1 MREGSRITGRRRQ
14 QTRSSRIM
22 HAERCSQPL
31 QENTAEKT
39 IGLVEWFRPGE
50 YQQVE
55 RVLADCRVLGVKALR
70 TAVSWADWHTPVGQD
85 WYAWLLPRLAAEVDL
100 LPCFLYTPPSLGVE
114 PKTAAPPRDTQAY
127 ADFLD
132 QMMTRFGA
140 YFEWV
145 ELWNEPNNLLDWDW
159 RLDPKWRIF
168 SEMIGRAAYWAQH
181 RGKKTLLA
189 GMCPTDPHWLALMCE
204 RGVMRYIDAV
214 GVHGF
219 PGTWEFDWHVWNATL
234 AKVREVLDWYGVT
247 SQVWITET
255 GYSTWRH
262 DERGQLQ
269 AFVDAK
275 AAPVDRI
282 YWYSAYDLHPDLP
295 HQEGFH
301 ADERHYH
308 FGLKRADGTPKLL
321 FQLAANAGL
330 TALHDVSWLGDSSVP
345 RQKKRHQVLIT
356 GGAGFIGANV
366 ADRLLAAGYSV
377 LVFDNLSRQGVDQNL
392 RWLRQRHGDRLEV
405 EVADIRDRYALRRAV
420 RSAEQV
426 YHFAAQVAVTTSL
439 TNPVLDFEVNAC
451 GTLNLLEALRTVHN
465 PPPLVFT
472 STNKVYGNLCDIN
485 LTKNCR
491 RYEPEDLLIRRYGI
505 NEDCPL
511 NFHSPYGCSKG
522 TADQYILDYARSFPL
537 PMVVFRMSCIY
548 GLHQFGTEDQGWV
561 AHFLIRA
568 LEGQPIT
575 LYGDGMQVRDILF
588 IDDLI
593 EALLLAQTHMPKL
606 SGQVFNIGGG
616 PAQAISLLELIELIA
631 ELHGET
637 PVIDLADWR
646 PGDQRYYV
654 SDTRRFRA
662 ATGWAPRI
670 GVRQGLRLLHQW
682 LLESRGQLAACPAVT
697 EVAS

>member
-1 MREGSRITGRRRQ
+1 
-14 QTRSSRIM
+14 M

-31 QENTAEKT
+31 QGNTAEQT

-50 YQQVE
+50 YEQVE
-55 RVLADCRVLGVKALR
+55 RALADCRVLGVKALR
-70 TAVSWADWHTPVGQD
+70 TAVSWADWYTRAGQE
-85 WYAWLLPRLAAEVDL
+85 WYAWLLPRLAAEIDL
-100 LPCFLYTPPSLGVE
+100 LPCFLYTPPSLGLE
-114 PKTAAPPRDTQAY
+114 PKTAAPPRNPQAY

-132 QMMTRFGA
+132 QMITRFGA

-159 RLDPKWRIF
+159 RLDPTWRIF
-168 SEMIGRAAYWAQH
+168 NEMISRAAYWAQH
-181 RGKKTLLA
+181 RGKKTVLA
-189 GMCPTDPHWLALMCE
+189 GMCPTDPHWLNLICK
-204 RGVMRYIDAV
+204 RGVMQYIDVV

-219 PGTWEFDWHVWNATL
+219 PGTWECDWVDWPAIL
-234 AKVREVLDWYGVT
+234 AKVRKVLDRYGVK

-262 DERGQLQ
+262 HERGQLQ
-269 AFVDAK
+269 AFVDAI

-282 YWYSAYDLHPDLP
+282 YWYAAYDLHPDLP
-295 HQEGFH
+295 HQQGFH

-321 FQLAANAGL
+321 FRLAANAGL
-330 TALHDVSWLGDSSVP
+330 TALHDVSWLGDSPVP
-345 RQKKRHQVLIT
+345 RQKQKGQVLIT

-366 ADRLLAAGYSV
+366 ADRLLTAGHSV

-392 RWLRQRHGDRLEV
+392 RWLRQRHGDRLQV

-439 TNPVLDFEVNAC
+439 ANPVLDFEVNAC
-451 GTLNLLEALRTVHN
+451 GTVNLLEALRTMDN
-465 PPPLVFT
+465 PPPVVFT
-472 STNKVYGNLCDIN
+472 STNKVYGHLGDIS
-485 LTKNCR
+485 LTKHGT
-491 RYEPEDLLIRRYGI
+491 RYEPEDLLTSRYGI
-505 NEDCPL
+505 NEDYPL

-522 TADQYILDYARSFPL
+522 AADQYILDYTRSFPI
-537 PMVVFRMSCIY
+537 PMVAFRMSCIY
-548 GLHQFGTEDQGWV
+548 GPHQFGTEDQGWV

-568 LEGQPIT
+568 LRGQPII

-606 SGQVFNIGGG
+606 SGQAFNIGGG

-631 ELHGET
+631 ELHGEN
-637 PVIDLADWR
+637 PVIHLADWR

-654 SDTRRFRA
+654 SDTRRFRE
-662 ATGWAPRI
+662 ATGWAPRVTI
-670 GVRQGLRLLHQW
+670 RQGLRLLYQW
-682 LLESRGQLAACPAVT
+682 LLESGGPFAVCPAIS